1 MSDLLH
7 VLVLVHLT
15 NIENEHKIF
24 NVKYPLFDTLYFS

>member
-7 VLVLVHLT
+7 VLVHLT
-15 NIENEHKIF
+15 NIEIEHKKI